1 MTVVETVTPVA
12 TLLSRMQQYVQWYV
26 ELEPFYKIML
36 IGSVFLAMF
45 ALVTGMGTENPV
57 FFLLGVGWLVVG
69 PGAVWLLSRFEG
81 D

>member
-1 MTVVETVTPVA
+1 
-12 TLLSRMQQYVQWYV
+12 
-26 ELEPFYKIML
+26 
-36 IGSVFLAMF
+36 
-45 ALVTGMGTENPV
+45 MGTENPV